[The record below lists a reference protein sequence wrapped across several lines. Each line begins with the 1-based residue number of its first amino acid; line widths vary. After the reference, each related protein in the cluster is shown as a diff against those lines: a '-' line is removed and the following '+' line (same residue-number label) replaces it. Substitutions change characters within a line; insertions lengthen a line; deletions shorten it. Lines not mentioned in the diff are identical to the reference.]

1 MEVVQHIL
9 PLLVSLSLAALVLA
23 VGLNAT
29 LDDVLYLFQ
38 HPRLLLRAFVA
49 ISVVVPAAAI
59 LAAALLFVLV
69 GILAS
74 LPYQPWVK
82 PRRSLR
88 RRWGV
93 RATGPSPP
101 V

>member
-1 MEVVQHIL
+1 MSGSCIGLSLLRRPGEAAAMEVVQHIL
-9 PLLVSLSLAALVLA
+9 PLLVSLS
-23 VGLNAT
+23 
-29 LDDVLYLFQ
+29 
-38 HPRLLLRAFVA
+38 
-49 ISVVVPAAAI
+49 

-74 LPYQPWVK
+74 LPYQPGVK